1 MAAARVQAQPDVLP
15 PLRPGVGEHAGQ
27 AAVAGDVDGVLV
39 ATAVE
44 SDVGDGACDVVLI
57 GLAGAQ
63 LDPGVCIM
71 SRRLP

>member
-1 MAAARVQAQPDVLP
+1 
-15 PLRPGVGEHAGQ
+15 
-27 AAVAGDVDGVLV
+27 VAGDVDGVLV